1 MGFSFLRQIIPQKF
15 INLVWHLPQAV
26 LANVVYGF
34 PSRKLTVIGITGTS
48 GKTTTTHLIY
58 HLLKTAGFKVALV
71 SSVAAKI
78 GDKRVDI
85 GLHVTNPEPWL
96 LQKLLKKIADQGL
109 THVVLEVTSHGL
121 DQHRTWGINFA
132 YGLIINLRHEHLD
145 YHQTIT
151 SYHAAKLKLVKAAKV
166 AVLNSADQS
175 YAAAKKIARGQVLS
189 FKPQTKLAAANL
201 LGDFN
206 QENIAAAAA
215 VAQDLG
221 VKAAAVNQALKSFP
235 GIPGR
240 MELVYQKDFTV
251 VVDFAHKPDALERAL
266 QAIKALKGGSGRTIA
281 VFGCAGLRDRL
292 KRPQMGEIAAKL
304 ADVTILTA
312 EDPRTEDVNTII
324 TAIAQG
330 ALAAGA
336 KEVSLKAGYPK
347 KAAHV
352 FIRQPD
358 RQAAINLAVHIAKPG
373 DWVGLFG
380 KSHEKSM
387 CFGTIEYAWDE
398 FAAVKK
404 ALKKRQP

>member
-1 MGFSFLRQIIPQKF
+1 MGFSFLRQLIPQKF

-151 SYHAAKLKLVKAAKV
+151 SYHAAKLKLVKAAIDR
-166 AVLNSADQS
+166 S
-175 YAAAKKIARGQVLS
+175 KK
-189 FKPQTKLAAANL
+189 
-201 LGDFN
+201 
-206 QENIAAAAA
+206 
-215 VAQDLG
+215 
-221 VKAAAVNQALKSFP
+221 
-235 GIPGR
+235 
-240 MELVYQKDFTV
+240 
-251 VVDFAHKPDALERAL
+251 
-266 QAIKALKGGSGRTIA
+266 
-281 VFGCAGLRDRL
+281 
-292 KRPQMGEIAAKL
+292 
-304 ADVTILTA
+304 
-312 EDPRTEDVNTII
+312 
-324 TAIAQG
+324 
-330 ALAAGA
+330 
-336 KEVSLKAGYPK
+336 
-347 KAAHV
+347 
-352 FIRQPD
+352 
-358 RQAAINLAVHIAKPG
+358 
-373 DWVGLFG
+373 
-380 KSHEKSM
+380 
-387 CFGTIEYAWDE
+387 
-398 FAAVKK
+398 
-404 ALKKRQP
+404 

>member
-1 MGFSFLRQIIPQKF
+1 
-15 INLVWHLPQAV
+15 
-26 LANVVYGF
+26 
-34 PSRKLTVIGITGTS
+34 
-48 GKTTTTHLIY
+48 
-58 HLLKTAGFKVALV
+58 
-71 SSVAAKI
+71 
-78 GDKRVDI
+78 
-85 GLHVTNPEPWL
+85 
-96 LQKLLKKIADQGL
+96 
-109 THVVLEVTSHGL
+109 
-121 DQHRTWGINFA
+121 
-132 YGLIINLRHEHLD
+132 
-145 YHQTIT
+145 
-151 SYHAAKLKLVKAAKV
+151 
-166 AVLNSADQS
+166 
-175 YAAAKKIARGQVLS
+175 
-189 FKPQTKLAAANL
+189 
-201 LGDFN
+201 
-206 QENIAAAAA
+206 
-215 VAQDLG
+215 
-221 VKAAAVNQALKSFP
+221 
-235 GIPGR
+235 
-240 MELVYQKDFTV
+240 
-251 VVDFAHKPDALERAL
+251 
-266 QAIKALKGGSGRTIA
+266 
-281 VFGCAGLRDRL
+281 
-292 KRPQMGEIAAKL
+292 MGEIAAKL